1 MNLKKFFALFSKK
14 QVVTSL
20 ANLKDFVQLPR
31 RQDFQNFSATIDKYK
46 EEYLNA
52 LKNRKTF
59 LSQDLLPK
67 ELHNY
72 KNIYID
78 LLSKICFEDKYL
90 AMETIDSTITSTI
103 FDITISHLKMDI
115 YQEKVTKLKLEALLR
130 LVALSEI
137 IEETFLTPSK
147 RSAVINE
154 LNNLYSA
161 FLIFENQELAMANE
175 HTNFSRKVESAI
187 HETDASLDENSIL
200 KERLNETIKLY
211 LTVFPNQKER
221 IYQLDIN
228 PKLLIAY
235 LETELEIYVYTH
247 QKELDQLK
255 LELENLNYEIIRNTR
270 LCGIFENNLTF
281 VNNQAF
287 LSQHKEEFE
296 EKIRELEAQYKIFA
310 KFGRNIIAE
319 EELMKLYE
327 TKFAILTIDIA
338 QNPTLDITSKA
349 TFLEIECY
357 QEIISKK
364 ISAIIQGTNNVVKI
378 LIANSTPEFVIS
390 KIKSIFQNESKKFS
404 FWSILVNHNLL
415 AFLLAFDNEQ
425 GLANFFHY
433 IKVPK
438 DNYKNLDFF
447 EPLLT
452 WENEI
457 PLESLYRVMARNY
470 SFKNVKDK
478 ITKASI
484 DPLFYIFNLIPSNS
498 SREYRLPEGIIEI
511 NHDFS
516 RFFFKSNHNYVLKVI
531 QEQANNHIVI
541 MPKTLK
547 KIYGKIFCEVPN
559 FNVELN
565 EGLEIIGDYAF
576 LNESLRELIIPSSVY
591 YIAENAAG
599 FAYLKILGFSNYRFS
614 KILNSEDNLHDLIV
628 TIFRASFSHIYRHT
642 ISQVARKKQERY
654 LLYGEDFHNDL
665 SMYDH
670 DEQFYYYDINL
681 VVDQLIFLDD
691 DKKQIVLTK
700 DELHFVSERRSLIYG
715 NITNE
720 HLVDKD
726 IEAIIKKI
734 IELIDRKTGL
744 TGNYG
749 QIACQPTKRKRPQI
763 YLG

>member
-1 MNLKKFFALFSKK
+1 MNLKRFFALFSKK
-14 QVVTSL
+14 QVVRDL
-20 ANLKDFVQLPR
+20 ANLKDFVNIPK
-31 RQDFQNFSATIDKYK
+31 RQDFLDFSATIDKYK
-46 EEYLNA
+46 EDYLNA
-52 LKNRKTF
+52 LKTRKTI

-67 ELHNY
+67 ELHDY

-90 AMETIDSTITSTI
+90 AMESINSTIILTSL
-103 FDITISHLKMDI
+103 DITINHLKMDI
-115 YQEKVTKLKLEALLR
+115 YQEKVTKLKFEALLR

-137 IEETFLTPSK
+137 SEETFLTPSK
-147 RSAVINE
+147 RSAVANE
-154 LNNLYSA
+154 INNLYSA
-161 FLIFENQELAMANE
+161 FLTFQNQELAMANE
-175 HTNFSRKVESAI
+175 HTNFSRKVESVI

-221 IYQLDIN
+221 ISKLDIN

-270 LCGIFENNLTF
+270 FCGIFENNLTF
-281 VNNQAF
+281 ENNQVF

-310 KFGRNIIAE
+310 KFGRNIIDE

-338 QNPTLDITSKA
+338 QNPALDITSKA

-364 ISAIIQGTNNVVKI
+364 ISALIQGTNNVIKE
-378 LIANSTPEFVIS
+378 LIANSTPEYVIS
-390 KIKSIFQNESKKFS
+390 KIKSIFQNESKEFS

-425 GLANFFHY
+425 ALANFFRS

-438 DNYKNLDFF
+438 DNYQNLDFF
-447 EPLLT
+447 DPLLT
-452 WENEI
+452 WEKEI
-457 PLESLYRVMARNY
+457 PLESLYRVMASNY
-470 SFKNVKDK
+470 SLKNAKDE
-478 ITKASI
+478 ITKEPT
-484 DPLFYIFNLIPSNS
+484 DPLFYIFNLIPKEFSQ
-498 SREYRLPEGIIEI
+498 EYRLPDGIIEI
-511 NHDFS
+511 SHDLN
-516 RFFFKSNHNYVLKVI
+516 RFWVKNYDNVLKDI
-531 QEQANNHIVI
+531 QKQANNHMVVL
-541 MPKTLK
+541 PKTLK
-547 KIYGKIFCEVPN
+547 KIYGGVFYEVPN
-559 FNVELN
+559 FSVELN

-591 YIAENAAG
+591 HIAENAAG

-628 TIFRASFSHIYRHT
+628 TIFRASLNHIHHHF
-642 ISQVARKKQERY
+642 ISQYAREKQERR
-654 LLYGEDFHNDL
+654 LLYGEDFHDDP
-665 SMYDH
+665 SVYDH
-670 DEQFYYYDINL
+670 DEQIYYYDINL
-681 VVDQLIFLDD
+681 VVDQLVFIND

-726 IEAIIKKI
+726 IETIIKKI

-749 QIACQPTKRKRPQI
+749 QIACRPTKRKKPQI
-763 YLG
+763 YRG